1 MTYLL
6 SEEIDA
12 YAEAHTTPPP
22 ELLQRLAEETKA
34 TLSAPQMLT
43 GGVEGR
49 FLDFL
54 VFATGAKRILELGT
68 YSGYSSIS
76 MASVLPEGGR
86 IDTCE
91 VDETHAAVANR
102 YIEEAGFSDRITV
115 HLGPAVET
123 IERLE
128 GEFDFVF
135 IDADKQNY
143 VNYYEAVLP
152 RLSARGLI
160 AADNTLWS
168 GRVLDE
174 SDQSEGTVAIRA
186 FNEHVIAD
194 PRVVS
199 VMLTVRDGVTLI
211 RRA

>member
-43 GGVEGR
+43 GGVEVR

-54 VFATGAKRILELGT
+54 VFATSAKRILELGT

-102 YIEEAGFSDRITV
+102 YIEG
-115 HLGPAVET
+115 
-123 IERLE
+123 
-128 GEFDFVF
+128 
-135 IDADKQNY
+135 
-143 VNYYEAVLP
+143 
-152 RLSARGLI
+152 
-160 AADNTLWS
+160 
-168 GRVLDE
+168 
-174 SDQSEGTVAIRA
+174 
-186 FNEHVIAD
+186 
-194 PRVVS
+194 
-199 VMLTVRDGVTLI
+199 
-211 RRA
+211 